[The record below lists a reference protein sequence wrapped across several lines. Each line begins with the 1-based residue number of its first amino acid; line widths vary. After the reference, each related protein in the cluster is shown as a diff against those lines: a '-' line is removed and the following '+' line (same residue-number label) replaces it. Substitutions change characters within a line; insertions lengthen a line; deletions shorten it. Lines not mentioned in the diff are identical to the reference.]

1 MRIAIFFHCL
11 THLGNPPELLP
22 HAVTVINEQMCALEQ
37 SGLLKLCS
45 EFIVGANGGDETK
58 EILNLLIPARARI
71 VLHGLESRS
80 ENLTIIE
87 VEKFAKANPSDWL
100 ILYFH
105 SKNATRD
112 ATSEYGRKAEAW
124 RRCMVRQCVTNWR
137 QAVQYLQQ
145 GYDVACVHWRT
156 GIMPDQSQHYAAGNH
171 WWCTS
176 RFFATLPSLYTRARI
191 KQSGIGNLESRYEAE
206 IILGTGPRLPRVKDM
221 DTTHGFFECHKFMPE
236 PARPAHRVIG

>member
-1 MRIAIFFHCL
+1 MNVAIFYHAF
-11 THLGNPPELLP
+11 THLGNPPELIP
-22 HAVTVINEQMCALEQ
+22 HAVTVINEQMCALEK

-58 EILNLLIPARARI
+58 EILNLLIPARAKI

-100 ILYFH
+100 ILYLH
-105 SKNATRD
+105 AKNSTRD

-124 RRCMVRQCVTNWR
+124 RRCMMRQCVANWQ

-145 GYDVACVHWRT
+145 GYDSCGVHWRT
-156 GIMPDQSQHYAAGNH
+156 GIGPDHSQHYFAGTFF
-171 WWCTS
+171 WVTS
-176 RFFATLPSLYTRARI
+176 RFFATLPSLYTRTRI
-191 KQSGIGNLESRYEAE
+191 KQSGIASLESRYEAE
-206 IILGTGPRLPRVKDM
+206 IILGIGPRLPRVKDM
-221 DTTHGFFECHKFMPE
+221 DTSHGFFECHRFMPE
-236 PARPAHRVIG
+236 PARPSHVT